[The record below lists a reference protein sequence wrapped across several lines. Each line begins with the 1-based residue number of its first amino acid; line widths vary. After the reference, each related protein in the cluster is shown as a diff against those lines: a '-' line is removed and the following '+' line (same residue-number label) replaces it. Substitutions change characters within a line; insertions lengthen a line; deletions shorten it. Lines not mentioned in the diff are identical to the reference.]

1 MSCCSPV
8 QSMQKSRQPT
18 PDLLSARTLSL
29 STGYLGCLCTGGMAE
44 VNSFQK
50 SLTDIMKREPTTS
63 LSQSPSALACLL
75 GYHFRELLILLTG
88 ELQQKL
94 GLQVRGTNIAIW
106 VSNALAQS

>member
-1 MSCCSPV
+1 
-8 QSMQKSRQPT
+8 
-18 PDLLSARTLSL
+18 
-29 STGYLGCLCTGGMAE
+29 
-44 VNSFQK
+44 
-50 SLTDIMKREPTTS
+50 MKRETTTS